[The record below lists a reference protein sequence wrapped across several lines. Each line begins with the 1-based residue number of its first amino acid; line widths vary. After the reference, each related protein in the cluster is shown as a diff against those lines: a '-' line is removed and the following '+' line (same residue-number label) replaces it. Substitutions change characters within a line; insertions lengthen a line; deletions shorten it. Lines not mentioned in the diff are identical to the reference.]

1 MWLEGHMK
9 KATILTAVGTTALLI
24 TIATV
29 APAQAQKP
37 GQGLRPHIV
46 SSVVTPAPATI
57 GTFSVWPGL
66 ISFNATTP
74 GSMIPGSSTATVS
87 FTINPAICLGTCP
100 GGSWSL
106 SVGAGSGSFQGCATV
121 PASAISLRCVSA
133 SASGSSPASASCS
146 TGSFVPLP
154 SSSGQ
159 VVAGGGEPLTQA
171 ASYSVTVA
179 YQLEDSWRFI
189 PNSCPLNITYN
200 LIAQ

>member
-1 MWLEGHMK
+1 MK
-9 KATILTAVGTTALLI
+9 KATILMAAGTTALLI

-37 GQGLRPHIV
+37 GQGLRPRIV
-46 SSVVTPAPATI
+46 SSVVTPGPATI
-57 GTFSVWPGL
+57 PAFSVWPGL

-74 GSMIPGSSTATVS
+74 GSTIPGSSTATVS
-87 FTINPAICLGTCP
+87 FTINPATCPGACP

-106 SVGAGSGSFQGCATV
+106 SVGAGSGSFQGCSTV
-121 PASAISLRCVSA
+121 PASAISVRCVSA
-133 SASGSSPASASCS
+133 SASGGGSPASASCS
-146 TGSFVPLP
+146 TGSFVSLP

-171 ASYSVTVA
+171 ASYSVTLA